1 MQDENFLN
9 DLIQQV
15 QQGRPF
21 KYLYFWRHTPKQNN
35 HVDKS
40 CFSQW
45 FPSPFKQEG
54 IEYLTAEHYMMAQ
67 KAKLFNDDEI
77 FQQILKVTTRMKQNS
92 SVGKYSIMT
101 SSCGRKSVLRS

>member
-45 FPSPFKQEG
+45 FSLPFK
-54 IEYLTAEHYMMAQ
+54 
-67 KAKLFNDDEI
+67 
-77 FQQILKVTTRMKQNS
+77 
-92 SVGKYSIMT
+92 
-101 SSCGRKSVLRS
+101 